1 MPAAPM
7 PPRPPEP
14 APELSLGTLPAP
26 GFAGRAWRRLRVN
39 PPLVAGAVLVGALVV
54 VALAAP
60 WIAGA
65 DPHLPFDAVA
75 GRYLPPGSER
85 VPLVF
90 RDGRRLLAERA
101 ERHGDQLVVERLGRR
116 ETHPAAQVANL
127 PPGGVPE
134 ARRFPLG
141 SDRFGRDLWA
151 RLVYG
156 ARVSL
161 AVALLAVLLAALL
174 GTTVGAAAAMA
185 GELVDSLLMRLVDAL
200 LAVPRIFL
208 LLVLVAFFS
217 PGTASLVVIIALT
230 TWTMIARLVRAEVL
244 ALREREFVLAAR
256 ALGARPLRVLFV
268 HLLPNALTSLVVMSG
283 LMVGMVILLESS
295 LSFLGLGIQPP
306 TPSWGNMIG
315 ESADRLIAAWWV
327 PTFPGI
333 AIVLAVLGFN
343 LLADGLRDALDP
355 RR

>member
-1 MPAAPM
+1 
-7 PPRPPEP
+7 
-14 APELSLGTLPAP
+14 
-26 GFAGRAWRRLRVN
+26 
-39 PPLVAGAVLVGALVV
+39 
-54 VALAAP
+54 
-60 WIAGA
+60 
-65 DPHLPFDAVA
+65 
-75 GRYLPPGSER
+75 
-85 VPLVF
+85 
-90 RDGRRLLAERA
+90 
-101 ERHGDQLVVERLGRR
+101 
-116 ETHPAAQVANL
+116 
-127 PPGGVPE
+127 VPE

-174 GTTVGAAAAMA
+174 GTAVGAAAAMG

-217 PGTASLVVIIALT
+217 PGTGALVAIIGLT
-230 TWTMIARLVRAEVL
+230 TWTMVARLVRAEVL
-244 ALREREFVLAAR
+244 ALQEREFVIAAR
-256 ALGARPLRVLFV
+256 ALGAHPLRVLFV

-283 LMVGMVILLESS
+283 LMVGLVVLLESS
-295 LSFLGLGIQPP
+295 LSFLELGIQPP
-306 TPSWGNMIG
+306 TPSWGNMIA
-315 ESADRLIAAWWV
+315 ESHDRLIATWWV

-333 AIVLAVLGFN
+333 AIVLTVLGFN